1 MKTGVEIT
9 FDDLAKTLRSVAHD
23 LADQAEAG
31 YRSRMRQGGDFRRAD
46 GLKIGTALDRGES
59 HDGAGR

>member
-1 MKTGVEIT
+1 MKAGVAMT
-9 FDDLAKTLRSVAHD
+9 FDDLARTLRALAHD

-31 YRSRMRQGGDFRRAD
+31 YRPSVRPSGDFRRVD
-46 GLKIGTALDRGES
+46 GLTAETALERGVS